1 MREFI
6 LNILRTFGDIDFS
19 LPQVATLLLLEE
31 EGEPTI
37 KQVAEFLGRSVSTT
51 SRLLDQLVEDG
62 LVSRREDV
70 HDRRAKRIA
79 ITEQGRTLITTLER
93 QGAARQIAVME
104 YLSVEEQAEVARV
117 LALLAEAS
125 KKRRRH
131 EYPGPPTTEA

>member
-6 LNILRTFGDIDFS
+6 FNILRTFGDFDFS

-37 KQVAEFLGRSVSTT
+37 KRVAEILGRSVSTT

-62 LVSRREDV
+62 LVSRREDA

-79 ITEQGRTLITTLER
+79 ITEQGRTLIAMLER

-104 YLSVEEQAEVARV
+104 YLSVEEQADVARV

-125 KKRRRH
+125 KRRKRH
-131 EYPGPPTTEA
+131 EYPEPPTAEP